1 MVELVDQPDNRG
13 ITPLWM
19 AAHHGHLEVVQWLRF
34 MSAALLPAQ
43 APVWERP
50 AYLAALEQ
58 GVADRTWFTALGPE
72 VDAALSFPP
81 GLAEI
86 VCAYASP

>member
-1 MVELVDQPDNRG
+1 
-13 ITPLWM
+13 
-19 AAHHGHLEVVQWLRF
+19 

-43 APVWERP
+43 DSVWQWP
-50 AYLAALEQ
+50 AVLAALER
-58 GVADRTWFTALGPE
+58 GVADRTWFTALAPE
-72 VDAALSFPP
+72 VDVALSFPP